1 MHHMLTS
8 LSEDDQ
14 CIIHFDMTSDD
25 FLALF
30 TEQNINRAEVLGI
43 RLYSGDHRST
53 LSNVS
58 RIKTNFLCLRE
69 NTWEIFY
76 DDDILPLFCRSHVR
90 VLQQCAEGQGRYD
103 PLG

>member
-43 RLYSGDHRST
+43 RLYSGD
-53 LSNVS
+53 LSFFSMLVVVC
-58 RIKTNFLCLRE
+58 FHE
-69 NTWEIFY
+69 F
-76 DDDILPLFCRSHVR
+76 ILL
-90 VLQQCAEGQGRYD
+90 
-103 PLG
+103 

>member
-1 MHHMLTS
+1 MLTS

-14 CIIHFDMTSDD
+14 CIIHFDMTRDD

-53 LSNVS
+53 LSSVS
-58 RIKTNFLCLRE
+58 RVYIIMFTRE
-69 NTWEIFY
+69 YMGN
-76 DDDILPLFCRSHVR
+76 L
-90 VLQQCAEGQGRYD
+90 
-103 PLG
+103 

>member
-8 LSEDDQ
+8 LSEDDE
-14 CIIHFDMTSDD
+14 CIIHFDMTRDD

-30 TEQNINRAEVLGI
+30 TEKNINRAEVLGI

-53 LSNVS
+53 LSNVY
-58 RIKTNFLCLRE
+58 TRE
-69 NTWEIFY
+69 YMGIFY
-76 DDDILPLFCRSHVR
+76 DDDIVPPFCRSHVR
-90 VLQQCAEGQGRYD
+90 VLQQCAQGKGRYD

>member
-53 LSNVS
+53 LSSVS
-58 RIKTNFLCLRE
+58 RVYNIMTLFTRE
-69 NTWEIFY
+69 YMGN
-76 DDDILPLFCRSHVR
+76 
-90 VLQQCAEGQGRYD
+90 VL
-103 PLG
+103 